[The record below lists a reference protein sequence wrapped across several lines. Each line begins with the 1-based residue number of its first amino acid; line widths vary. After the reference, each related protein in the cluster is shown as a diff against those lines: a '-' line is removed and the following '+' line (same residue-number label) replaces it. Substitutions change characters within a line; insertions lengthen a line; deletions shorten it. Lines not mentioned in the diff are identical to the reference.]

1 MGQKVNPYGFRL
13 GVTTDWKSRWFE
25 ERHYRDFVVEDW
37 KIRDFLM
44 TQLEAAAV
52 SRIEVERTR
61 DRLRVDIHTARP
73 GIVIGRRGSEADRLK
88 KTLEEITGLQNRIQL
103 NIQEIKQPELDA
115 ALIAQGICD
124 QLVRRVAFRRAMK
137 RAIQTVQKAGAQGVR
152 VQCSGRLGGSEMS
165 RKESYREGRV
175 PLHTLRAD
183 IDYGFREAKTT
194 SGRVGVKVWIYKGDI
209 LPYKVSV
216 DDKINREAAMAV
228 GETSGQGRP
237 RRLITAGGGR
247 RRLDQPEPGTSEPE
261 EDLEPVD
268 GAVAAGGAEPA
279 AAAAVAPE
287 PADAE
292 PAEAGDGVE
301 ETPGVPVADLIAPPA
316 VPDALERRLAEEEE
330 IERRSRHEHHETP
343 HFRRED

>member
-25 ERHYRDFVVEDW
+25 ERNYQNCVIEDW
-37 KIRDFLM
+37 EIRDYLM
-44 TQLEAAAV
+44 SQLESAAV
-52 SRIEVERTR
+52 SRIEIERTR

-73 GIVIGRRGSEADRLK
+73 GIVIGRRGAEADRLK
-88 KTLEEITGLQNRIQL
+88 KKIEEITGLNNRIQL

-124 QLVRRVAFRRAMK
+124 QLARRVAFRRAMK
-137 RAIQTVQKAGAQGVR
+137 RSIQTVQKAGALGVR

-194 SGRVGVKVWIYKGDI
+194 YGRIGVKVWIYKGDI
-209 LPYKVSV
+209 LPYKISSE
-216 DDKINREAAMAV
+216 DKITREAAMAV
-228 GETSGQGRP
+228 GETSGQAGETAP

-247 RRLDQPEPGTSEPE
+247 RLAGQGAPGSVVTLDPDATETDVPEGLADHSPG
-261 EDLEPVD
+261 DI
-268 GAVAAGGAEPA
+268 A
-279 AAAAVAPE
+279 
-287 PADAE
+287 
-292 PAEAGDGVE
+292 
-301 ETPGVPVADLIAPPA
+301 APPA
-316 VPDALERRLAEEEE
+316 VPDELERILTEDEE
-330 IERRSRHEHHETP
+330 IERRTREHHETP
-343 HFRRED
+343 HFRKEVD